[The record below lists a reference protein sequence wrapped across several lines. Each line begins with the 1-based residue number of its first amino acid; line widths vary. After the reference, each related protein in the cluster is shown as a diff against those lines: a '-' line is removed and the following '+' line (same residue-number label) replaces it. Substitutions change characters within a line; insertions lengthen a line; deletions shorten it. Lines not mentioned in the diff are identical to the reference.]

1 MQQFCVPCGFSFH
14 KIGRPT
20 VVPSS
25 SVILDL
31 GCWYPPPLSLANL
44 WVALFT
50 LGFSA
55 LQLLE
60 RESPYVHC
68 CFCRRVADGGG
79 SHCVSEVRVEGGGG
93 SGGVLG
99 FLFIGFPF

>member
-55 LQLLE
+55 LLT
-60 RESPYVHC
+60 
-68 CFCRRVADGGG
+68 RVYPKPCTKF
-79 SHCVSEVRVEGGGG
+79 S
-93 SGGVLG
+93 
-99 FLFIGFPF
+99 LF

>member
-1 MQQFCVPCGFSFH
+1 MIPNVL
-14 KIGRPT
+14 
-20 VVPSS
+20 
-25 SVILDL
+25 ILFRKAL
-31 GCWYPPPLSLANL
+31 RLSH
-44 WVALFT
+44 LFLTGQVFNVNISYRKTIIIT
-50 LGFSA
+50 LTT